1 MARILAL
8 LALLTA
14 VAGQPPGVLKIT
26 VTIVDADGREHPVPR
41 HALLISDNPVSAAPQ
56 RVVTSI
62 NGTIEVRLGAGN
74 YTVESDE
81 PLLFQGK
88 AYEWAQT
95 VNVEAGRDTIL
106 QLTPAN
112 AQIGTPVD
120 ITGGTSPVAGGASAI
135 LIDWQDSIVT
145 IWSPTQ
151 RGSGFV
157 VDARGL
163 IATSQRIIGKATD
176 AEVQLSR
183 SKKIRARVVAN
194 DADRGVAILQVD
206 PSAIAAL
213 RPMKLGYARDG
224 KPPVTEKDKLFA
236 IEAPLDDR
244 TSLASGI
251 VSTINPRTLVTNV
264 NLDERSAGT
273 PLLDAEGEV
282 VAITTVATDDGRAI
296 HDVAAAAVR
305 IDEARGALAEAE
317 KHMQPAGALAGPLPV
332 EPERPFDDEALR
344 EAAKRRA
351 GSLSAYQVPAEDFDV
366 SVITPVMLYA
376 ARHREERSTG
386 SERGRNAASPEEM
399 LKAIRAL
406 QEFANWD
413 DYVFDF
419 PPVVM
424 IRATPKLVE
433 GFWTTLARGAA
444 QSQGVS
450 IPPVKRL
457 KAGFARMRL
466 FCGET
471 EVTPIHPFRI
481 EQRVSEREFVYEG
494 LYVFDA
500 ASLGPDCKVVKLTLY
515 SDKAPEKGDPRTI
528 DAKIVQQVWD
538 DFAPY
543 RAAGQTPK

>member
-1 MARILAL
+1 
-8 LALLTA
+8 
-14 VAGQPPGVLKIT
+14 
-26 VTIVDADGREHPVPR
+26 
-41 HALLISDNPVSAAPQ
+41 
-56 RVVTSI
+56 
-62 NGTIEVRLGAGN
+62 
-74 YTVESDE
+74 
-81 PLLFQGK
+81 
-88 AYEWAQT
+88 
-95 VNVEAGRDTIL
+95 
-106 QLTPAN
+106 
-112 AQIGTPVD
+112 
-120 ITGGTSPVAGGASAI
+120 
-135 LIDWQDSIVT
+135 
-145 IWSPTQ
+145 
-151 RGSGFV
+151 
-157 VDARGL
+157 
-163 IATSQRIIGKATD
+163 
-176 AEVQLSR
+176 
-183 SKKIRARVVAN
+183 
-194 DADRGVAILQVD
+194 
-206 PSAIAAL
+206 
-213 RPMKLGYARDG
+213 
-224 KPPVTEKDKLFA
+224 
-236 IEAPLDDR
+236 
-244 TSLASGI
+244 
-251 VSTINPRTLVTNV
+251 
-264 NLDERSAGT
+264 
-273 PLLDAEGEV
+273 
-282 VAITTVATDDGRAI
+282 
-296 HDVAAAAVR
+296 
-305 IDEARGALAEAE
+305 
-317 KHMQPAGALAGPLPV
+317 MQPAGALAGALPV